1 MNISRI
7 MAYGVY
13 TTSRPKEVSNQVRSL
28 MPLTRIVRQDSPDD
42 FCIQIRGM
50 FSLYFDD
57 QNLTGAISCNSVVSL
72 EEFDNYST
80 PWRSL

>member
-13 TTSRPKEVSNQVRSL
+13 TTSRPKEGFNQVRSL
-28 MPLTRIVRQDSPDD
+28 MPLTRIMRQDSPDD
-42 FCIQIRGM
+42 FCIQVRGL

-57 QNLTGAISCNSVVSL
+57 QNFSSAVSCNSGVSF